1 MPRFSRGSIKTSYF
15 HVMTQGI
22 NKSYIF
28 DKPEDIKYYIK
39 IMYELKEEHNLKIIA
54 YCVMNNHT
62 HMLIHAEKTEELSKY
77 MQRLNSKYARFYNK
91 KYNRVGYVFRD
102 RFKTE
107 GIFSERQF
115 YTCIK
120 YIFDNPVKAEIC
132 SKPEQYPYSNYR
144 ALPLEKIDD
153 NQYTFID
160 IEESKEKEYKNEIE
174 RFINNNSLTLNN
186 RKEYN
191 EEFIKIIKLLKEK
204 YGLSFRKIGKEFNI
218 SGEKVRNIF
227 NRN

>member
-1 MPRFSRGSIKTSYF
+1 MPRFSRGSINTKYF

-39 IMYELKEEHNLKIIA
+39 IMYELKNEHNLKIIA

-62 HMLIHAEKTEELSKY
+62 HMLIHVEKTEELSKY
-77 MQRLNSKYARFYNK
+77 MQKLNSKYALYYNK

-102 RFKTE
+102 RYKSE

-120 YIFDNPVKAEIC
+120 YIYDNPVKAGIC
-132 SKPEQYPYSNYR
+132 SKPEQYPYSNYK
-144 ALPLEKIDD
+144 PSIYFYNIDSE
-153 NQYTFID
+153 YSFMD
-160 IEESKEKEYKNEIE
+160 IEDEIE
-174 RFINNNSLTLNN
+174 KNYADEIEKFINTKNMSIWEIRNND
-186 RKEYN
+186 
-191 EEFIKIIKLLKEK
+191 EELKKIIKILKNRHN
-204 YGLSFRKIGKEFNI
+204 LSLRKIADVLEIGR
-218 SGEKVRNIF
+218 EKVRTLYKK
-227 NRN
+227 